1 MLCVPATDPR
11 MVQGAAWADR
21 AAAEEQVEKSRKSWA
36 EGEAEA
42 EGH

>member
-21 AAAEEQVEKSRKSWA
+21 AAAEAEVEESRKRFA
-36 EGEAEA
+36 EDLQ
-42 EGH
+42 H